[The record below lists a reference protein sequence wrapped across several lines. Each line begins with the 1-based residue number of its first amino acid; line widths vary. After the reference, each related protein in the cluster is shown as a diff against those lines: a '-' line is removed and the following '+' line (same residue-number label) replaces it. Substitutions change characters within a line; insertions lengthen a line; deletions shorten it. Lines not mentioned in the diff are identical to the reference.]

1 VGFHASRPIVE
12 SNVTLSDHHWPVICV
27 VTQEISRFSICI
39 VDLACLFKSENVRL
53 QLCSFYTL
61 WNWSFAFGFKGLFCN
76 KSNGRLPTLLLC
88 SGLGLSIIYITLIL
102 CYFIASLVIPS
113 EQFSLAEARK
123 RFDESHAGKAL
134 VKGLGSVGFPA
145 MSTPSMV
152 VLGDAGS
159 AFVSFNPSLSP
170 SVDDKSLEE
179 YESKTSRSVKYL
191 IYPQT
196 ETLLNPSPPT
206 TLYIGNA
213 RFTIDQ
219 SFWVSPSI
227 ADKVLRPASLT
238 NRYNFAI
245 YKRSIH
251 FSYLAEKK
259 SQGLL
264 LLQR

>member
-1 VGFHASRPIVE
+1 MGF
-12 SNVTLSDHHWPVICV
+12 TL
-27 VTQEISRFSICI
+27 
-39 VDLACLFKSENVRL
+39 LAP
-53 QLCSFYTL
+53 L
-61 WNWSFAFGFKGLFCN
+61 WNLMSLFLIITGLLFVWLRRKSAVSQFALSILLVFLNQKMCDYSYVAFIPYGIGLLLLASKDFFCN

-227 ADKVLRPASLT
+227 ADMVLRPASLT

-251 FSYLAEKK
+251 FS
-259 SQGLL
+259 
-264 LLQR
+264 